1 MQLEEELEEE
11 QASAELAVDKMRKA
25 QMQVEQFTT
34 DLSAERLLTQKL
46 DGEKQ
51 TLERHNRDLK
61 VVLTMGI
68 CIQYFRNPSSGW
80 FTLCLW
86 WTNS

>member
-68 CIQYFRNPSSGW
+68 CIQYSIAIK
-80 FTLCLW
+80 
-86 WTNS
+86 

>member
-11 QASAELAVDKMRKA
+11 QANAELAVDKMRKA

-61 VVLTMGI
+61 VALT
-68 CIQYFRNPSSGW
+68 QRAFAYDTP
-80 FTLCLW
+80 LQ
-86 WTNS
+86 